1 MLKVVEILRPEQVWA
16 TLTFNGD
23 IAQLVEHCTEDA
35 GVVSSTLTVTTNQK
49 QNKMESDKRKT
60 S

>member
-35 GVVSSTLTVTTNQK
+35 GVSSSNLFITTLDLLAQ
-49 QNKMESDKRKT
+49 
-60 S
+60 